1 MSFTTK
7 NFALTRPSHM
17 DPTQILS
24 IDVPFISQNISN
36 NTMVWRASS
45 IAPPISES
53 WQIGLRSKGRD
64 RLQPFPHS
72 NSERNNATESITRE
86 DEEAAHV
93 HEKTSAAE
101 APRKP
106 KKGAVSSPL
115 NADDISPLLLPLPVL
130 PRLPRCYGHRR
141 ERSSRT
147 SARDWPCRSDLK
159 SAWVPRWGGEEG
171 ERDTALRRGA
181 GRDKYCFTLPPG
193 RGICVCGKIERM
205 KEYNTF

>member
-1 MSFTTK
+1 MTTGTMDFMTSSGRMTPMDATPTPLLAVPYAAPMPASHTHTQREIMSFTTK

-130 PRLPRCYGHRR
+130 PRLPLCYGHRR
-141 ERSSRT
+141 ERSRFRT
-147 SARDWPCRSDLK
+147 TARDWPCRSDLK
-159 SAWVPRWGGEEG
+159 SAWVPG
-171 ERDTALRRGA
+171 
-181 GRDKYCFTLPPG
+181 
-193 RGICVCGKIERM
+193 
-205 KEYNTF
+205 